1 MATVS
6 ELTGSTG
13 GTSSNTRQ
21 KYPNPF
27 FDLSKDYIPSTIKK
41 LFKYCRS
48 FFYKNEFI
56 NSVIYKLAEYP
67 ITDFIYENI
76 EKQETKDSYRELFGH
91 YLKLKSLLVE
101 IGLDYMTFGNCFISA
116 NMDFSRYLKCSY
128 CGDTF
133 PFDEVKKIKLK
144 QWRFH
149 GTCKCGKEGH
159 FVAED
164 KTIKHPN
171 NLNFIRWAPENID
184 VLYDPLTGKSRY
196 FYNLPKK
203 TQDLIH
209 KNERYTLEH
218 TPLLFIKALKDKKK
232 IELNKDNLYHFK
244 RHTLAEEDMGWG
256 KPMLLPALSLIWYMQ
271 TLRRGNEAIAVEHI
285 IPMRA
290 IYPAAQG
297 TMDPYSGMNLGKWRS
312 KIETQI
318 LNWRKDPNH
327 IGIFPI
333 PIGYQSLGGDARALM
348 VTPEL
353 KFLEE
358 NIISSL
364 GVPVE
369 FVKGGASWTG
379 SSISLRIVENHF
391 LAYREQLI
399 DFINYFVIPTVKKF
413 LDYPAVTIKFKR
425 FRMSDDSESK
435 RIMLELATLDKISDS
450 KLLDEFG
457 HGAIEDLS
465 VRATELISKKELM
478 AKTTEAEA
486 EVQQNVQ
493 ILTARSQ
500 ARAEWAYED
509 EKLKIDEE
517 VFQEELT
524 KEGMPEETQPSKQL
538 HMMALKI
545 FSLSETDQDKILKEL
560 LATRPVTFSLVQ
572 KRMRAIQEFMMASM
586 PQTVQAR
593 QEEDSN
599 AVKLEQIRAKRKEQ
613 QEKRTGAKKGN
624 P

>member
-1 MATVS
+1 MPTVS
-6 ELTGSTG
+6 QLTG
-13 GTSSNTRQ
+13 TSGSVTTTQRQ

-67 ITDFIYENI
+67 ITDFIYEKI
-76 EKQETKDSYRELFGH
+76 EKQETKDRYRELFGH
-91 YLKLKSLLVE
+91 HLKLKSLLIE
-101 IGLDYMTFGNCFISA
+101 IGLDYMTFGNCFVSA
-116 NMDFSRYLKCSY
+116 NMDFKRYLGCHG
-128 CGDTF
+128 CGEWF
-133 PFDEVKKIKLK
+133 PFREVKKIKLK
-144 QWRFH
+144 QWKFH
-149 GTCKCGKEGH
+149 GTCHKCNKEGY
-159 FVAED
+159 FKVDD
-164 KTIKHPN
+164 KVDKHPN

-184 VLYDPLTGKSRY
+184 VLYDPFTGKSRY
-196 FYNLPKK
+196 FYNITKR
-203 TQDLIH
+203 TQGLIQ

-218 TPLLFIKALKDKKK
+218 TPMLFMKALKDKKK

-297 TMDPYSGMNLGKWRS
+297 TMDPYSGMNLGKWRN
-312 KIETQI
+312 KIEAQI

-327 IGIFPI
+327 VGIFPI

-391 LAYREQLI
+391 LSYREQLL
-399 DFINYFVIPTVKKF
+399 DFINYFVVPTVKKF
-413 LDYPAVTIKFKR
+413 LDYPDVAIKFKR

-435 RIMLELATLDKISDS
+435 RIMLELAQLNKISDS

-457 HGAIEDLS
+457 YDVTEDLAQ
-465 VRATELISKKELM
+465 RELEIVHKKDLM
-478 AKTTEAEA
+478 GKTTEAEA
-486 EVQQNVQ
+486 EVQQSVQ

-500 ARAEWAYED
+500 ARAEWAFND

-517 VFQEELT
+517 MFQEELT
-524 KEGMPEETQPSKQL
+524 KEGLPEEAEPSKQI
-538 HMMALKI
+538 HMLALKI
-545 FSLSETDQDKILKEL
+545 FSLPEAQQIKVLQEL
-560 LATRPVTFSLVQ
+560 LTQKPITFSLVR
-572 KRMRAIQEFMMASM
+572 KRMGAIQEFMMASM
-586 PQTVQAR
+586 PQTVAAE
-593 QEEDSN
+593 QEAAAQD
-599 AVKLEQIRAKRKEQ
+599 VKREQIQ
-613 QEKRTGAKKGN
+613 AKKVKPEKHTGQKRGT